1 MPDLF
6 SVPVFFIIF
15 RETLETS
22 IIVSVLLAFL
32 NQTLPSP
39 ADAPLAR
46 RMRRQVWLGTL
57 SGGLICLVIA
67 GAIVAVFYLTETDA
81 WSSSEY
87 YYEGAFALFASV
99 IITVTGAALLR
110 VSKLQDKWHV
120 KLRQAIDE
128 GDRRKK
134 QQKRDARAGPRP
146 ERSESGD
153 AEPSATTTTTA
164 VAGGR
169 GGSGWLGRWMSRY
182 FMFVLPFITVLREG
196 VEAVVFIAG
205 VTFSAPAASVPLPV
219 LVGLATGSLVGWLIY
234 RTGSTSHLQL
244 FLVAATCI
252 LYLVAAALAT
262 RAVWFFDQ
270 QQWNNAVG
278 GDAAEVGVGPGSY
291 DIDRSVWHVNCC
303 SPYIAGGGGWGVF
316 NGLLGWQ
323 NSATYSSVL
332 AYNVYW
338 WVVIA
343 GFVALRHRETKGH
356 WPLMRKRTKAV

>member
-32 NQTLPSP
+32 KQTLPSP
-39 ADAPLAR
+39 SDAPLAS
-46 RMRRQVWLGTL
+46 RMRRQIWLGTFAG
-57 SGGLICLVIA
+57 SAICLVISA
-67 GAIVAVFYLTETDA
+67 LIVAIFYLAETDT
-81 WSSSEY
+81 WSSTEY

-110 VSKLQDKWHV
+110 INKMQDKWHV

-128 GDRRKK
+128 GDRAKK
-134 QQKRDARAGPRP
+134 RMKRDARGRDVAV
-146 ERSESGD
+146 SG
-153 AEPSATTTTTA
+153 S
-164 VAGGR
+164 
-169 GGSGWLGRWMSRY
+169 GSQGWLGRWMSRY
-182 FMFVLPFITVLREG
+182 FMFVLPFVTVLREG

-205 VTFSAPAASVPLPV
+205 VTFSAPAESVPLPV
-219 LVGLATGSLVGWLIY
+219 LTGLATGSFVGWLIY

-252 LYLVAAALAT
+252 LYLVAAALFT
-262 RAVWFFDQ
+262 RAVWFFEQ
-270 QQWNNAVG
+270 QQWNIAVG

-291 DIDRSVWHVNCC
+291 DIDKSVWHVNCC
-303 SPYIAGGGGWGVF
+303 SPYINGGSGWGVF

-323 NSATYSSVL
+323 NSATYGSVIS
-332 AYNVYW
+332 YNVYW
-338 WVVIA
+338 WTVI
-343 GFVALRHRETKGH
+343 VAFLAMRHREVKGH
-356 WPLMRKRTKAV
+356 WPLLGKRKTV

>member
-1 MPDLF
+1 MPALF

-32 NQTLPSP
+32 KQTLPAPS
-39 ADAPLAR
+39 DAPLAA

-57 SGGLICLVIA
+57 FGALICLVIA

-99 IITVTGAALLR
+99 IITITGAALLR
-110 VSKLQDKWHV
+110 INKLQDKWHV

-134 QQKRDARAGPRP
+134 QQKRDARD
-146 ERSESGD
+146 SG
-153 AEPSATTTTTA
+153 ASSSSSS
-164 VAGGR
+164 
-169 GGSGWLGRWMSRY
+169 SGWLGRWMSRY

-205 VTFSAPAASVPLPV
+205 VTFSAPAESVPLPV
-219 LVGLATGSLVGWLIY
+219 LVGLATGSFVGWLIY

-252 LYLVAAALAT
+252 LYLVAAALFT

-303 SPYIAGGGGWGVF
+303 SPYIDGGGGWGVF

-323 NSATYSSVL
+323 NSATYSSVI
-332 AYNVYW
+332 AYNAYW
-338 WVVIA
+338 WAVIG
-343 GFVALRHRETKGH
+343 GFVALRHREVKGH
-356 WPLMRKRTKAV
+356 WPLMRKRKTV